1 MSTSSFKNDI
11 EDRPIIVPKATM
23 DLLLKQPKP
32 ADLITLYCLYY
43 YTAIW
48 QKTNQCW
55 CTDGYVKK
63 KLGWGRDKTIAAR
76 KRLASI
82 GLIEKIQTRPTGEKA
97 GSAFGKAYIKVNY
110 YYGKEAI
117 DEALKTRLSENSAG
131 REQATYAYSSSK
143 EYACN
148 SNKEYASNNDV
159 EDEKTPKKADV
170 NKSTDK
176 GTKAQRLAE
185 FETFWKTYPIV
196 RGTKPEKKRALR
208 YWKVVVPNRISYQG
222 ILDKL
227 TEDIKSEQWLKKD
240 GQYIPAP
247 CTYLNPDN
255 ERWTDELSPVVP
267 IVHEPDPA
275 MLEALDQT
283 CLQNLRE
290 AETPPT
296 LEQFEAANCEWYH
309 ESNRNKAI
317 AYIKSYYAA

>member
-1 MSTSSFKNDI
+1 MGLFPFFKESSI
-11 EDRPIIVPKATM
+11 RR
-23 DLLLKQPKP
+23 
-32 ADLITLYCLYY
+32 
-43 YTAIW
+43 W
-48 QKTNQCW
+48 
-55 CTDGYVKK
+55 
-63 KLGWGRDKTIAAR
+63 
-76 KRLASI
+76 
-82 GLIEKIQTRPTGEKA
+82 LIELEKD
-97 GSAFGKAYIKVNY
+97 GWLVS
-110 YYGKEAI
+110 
-117 DEALKTRLSENSAG
+117 T
-131 REQATYAYSSSK
+131 K
-143 EYACN
+143 EYNTTKYNHTKWYSLEQKYYDSLPQNVALEGQE
-148 SNKEYASNNDV
+148 SNAQNEQSNVQNGQSVAQNERSTITDIKPDNKPTINPV
-159 EDEKTPKKADV
+159 EDDIA
-170 NKSTDK
+170 TDK